1 MTRAF
6 FLFYIVYQRGCLG
19 KVHNFMLGLCRD
31 LTFEPRPPVPFCLLS
46 NQQHAIQNLDEE
58 TMTCKSSG
66 VMKTLAWVFG
76 VFFGIT
82 EMAGHFLR

>member
-1 MTRAF
+1 MLSRVQTFTPPPPRTPPDPSRPDS
-6 FLFYIVYQRGCLG
+6 VPPPGGNQRL
-19 KVHNFMLGLCRD
+19 
-31 LTFEPRPPVPFCLLS
+31 
-46 NQQHAIQNLDEE
+46 NQDLDEE

-76 VFFGIT
+76 VFFGVT